1 MLENEEN
8 VNEDETP
15 AADEAPDQVAEEV
28 VAPEEPAD
36 EPTADEVAAEEPA
49 AEEAAAEEP
58 AAEEAPAEEPAAEEA
73 AVEEAAAEETPVEEP
88 PVEEPPADEPPV
100 EEPPAEDAPA
110 PAAAAPAEE
119 AEPVE
124 QLSPKE
130 RRRQGRSAHTGEARP
145 QRTIEERAAER
156 AETRRTKAKNR
167 RAYRLKQRERRAGQP
182 RAEAAPATES
192 ASEPNIKVRQGVVVS
207 DKADKTIIV
216 RVDTARAHRMYKKVV
231 RTSATLHAH
240 DENNDAHIG
249 DMVRV
254 VESRPL
260 SRTKRWRL
268 VEVLERAR

>member
-49 AEEAAAEEP
+49 AEEA
-58 AAEEAPAEEPAAEEA
+58 PAEEPAAEE
-73 AVEEAAAEETPVEEP
+73 TPAEEP

-130 RRRQGRSAHTGEARP
+130 RRSQKRSAHTGEARP
-145 QRTIEERAAER
+145 QRSIEERAQAR
-156 AETRRTKAKNR
+156 AEARRTKAKHR
-167 RAYRLKQRERRAGQP
+167 RAYRLKQRERRAAQP
-182 RAEAAPATES
+182 REDTTPVAEAAA
-192 ASEPNIKVRQGVVVS
+192 APNVKVRQGIVVS

-216 RVDTARAHRMYKKVV
+216 RIDTARQHRMYKKIV

-240 DENNDAHIG
+240 DENNDAHTG

-268 VEVLERAR
+268 SEVLERAR